1 MTKRYRNGKVTEQF
15 STFEVDDFDNG
26 PRVIPMTPR
35 WNYDTLEFNHWQ
47 NEILDM
53 QQVPV
58 NDFWDELP

>member
-1 MTKRYRNGKVTEQF
+1 LTKRYRNGKITEQF
-15 STFEVDDFDNG
+15 STFEIDFDNG
-26 PRVIPMTPR
+26 TRVIPMTPR
-35 WNYDTLEFNHWQ
+35 WNYETLEFNSWQ